1 MGVPFMFPRPM
12 FMGASMPMTPTVPA
26 SIPGFP
32 MIGPAL
38 AEALGLVPTLEQQE
52 EYSLAFLKD
61 QKQHM
66 AQLKEYFQQCI
77 KSLDASQEAIEQQVS
92 KIHEAR
98 KRRQSEASPASEA
111 RSKR

>member
-1 MGVPFMFPRPM
+1 MGIPFMFPKPM

-26 SIPGFP
+26 P

-38 AEALGLVPTLEQQE
+38 AEALGLVPTVEQQE

-61 QKQHM
+61 QKQQV
-66 AQLKEYFQQCI
+66 AQMKEYFQECI
-77 KSLDASQEAIEQQVS
+77 KSLDAAQEAIEQQVA
-92 KIHEAR
+92 KIHEVK
-98 KRRQSEASPASEA
+98 KRRQGEGSEP